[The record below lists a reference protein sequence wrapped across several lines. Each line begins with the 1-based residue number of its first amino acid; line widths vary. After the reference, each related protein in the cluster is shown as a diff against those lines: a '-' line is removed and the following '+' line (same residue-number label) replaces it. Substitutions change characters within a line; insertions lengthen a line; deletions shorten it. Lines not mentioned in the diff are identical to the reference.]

1 MIVFC
6 MVFAIVVLI
15 VVIEWM
21 REIHTFKV
29 THYHF
34 RSDKLSGWKEKKIIL
49 LSDLHNYNYGIKND
63 KLLQAVREQNPDLI
77 LIAGDMLVG
86 KEKEPTNI
94 ASEFVEALTSICDV
108 YYANGNHEYR
118 MKIYTDTFGDVYK
131 TYRDQLV
138 NAGVHYLENSTEEME
153 VDGHKLAIHGLEIP
167 REAYKKFGKNY
178 LEENFLESSL
188 GKVKQGCYN
197 ILIAHNPIYMKEYLK
212 WGADLIVSGHL
223 HGGVARIP
231 GFRGVIT
238 PQFNFFPKYSGELT
252 QEGKAHVVV
261 SKGIGIHT
269 IKVRFLNPA
278 EIVVMHISG
287 MEE

>member
-1 MIVFC
+1 MKMICIAFV
-6 MVFAIVVLI
+6 VIVLI

-29 THYHF
+29 THYNF
-34 RSDKLSGWKEKKIIL
+34 CSAKLSGWKGKKIIL
-49 LSDLHNYNYGIKND
+49 LSDLHNYNYGTKND
-63 KLLQAVREQNPDLI
+63 KLLQAVREQNPELI

-86 KEKEPTNI
+86 KEGVPAKV
-94 ASEFVEALTSICDV
+94 ACDFVEALTDICDV

-131 TYRDQLV
+131 NYREHLM
-138 NAGVHYLENSTEEME
+138 NAGVHYLENSTEEIEM
-153 VDGHKLAIHGLEIP
+153 DGCKLAIHGLEIP
-167 REAYKKFGKNY
+167 RESYKKFKKGY
-178 LEENFLESSL
+178 LEETFLESSL
-188 GKVKQGCYN
+188 GKVREGCYN
-197 ILIAHNPIYMKEYLK
+197 ILIAHNPIFMKKYLK
-212 WGADLIVSGHL
+212 WGADLVVSGHL

-238 PQFNFFPKYSGELT
+238 PQFSFFPKYSGELT
-252 QEGKAHVVV
+252 QEGSAHVVV